1 MNDPE
6 ASGEYWYSYY
16 AFHSHGL
23 LPSQFASL
31 PRRERAI
38 IVAYIKIKMEKDEK
52 AAKQAK
58 TKSKSR

>member
-1 MNDPE
+1 MKDPE
-6 ASGEYWYSYY
+6 TSGEYWYSYY

-31 PRRERAI
+31 PKRERAI

-52 AAKQAK
+52 VERQAK
-58 TKSKSR
+58 MKSKKR